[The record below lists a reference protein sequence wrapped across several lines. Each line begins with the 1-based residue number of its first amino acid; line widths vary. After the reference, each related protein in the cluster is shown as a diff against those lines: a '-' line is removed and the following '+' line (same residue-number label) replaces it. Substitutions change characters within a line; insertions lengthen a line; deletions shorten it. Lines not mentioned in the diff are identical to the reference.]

1 MVITAI
7 DLLLIRLKGID
18 HACTDVITQNN
29 KKAKTN
35 IDIRAVRARRLAPP
49 LLLLPWQTVIGIIY
63 YSLHSKRANEL
74 MGFQI
79 PTIAYVASS
88 KSSTWC
94 PNRHLLFIKKLIK
107 MFALRFLALAVLLGV
122 LNAFRGAA
130 VTSRSSLSMALADY
144 RAELAA
150 TAAAIAAPGKSRHE
164 DACNT

>member
-1 MVITAI
+1 MSTYTFVNDGRILRVTMEGSV
-7 DLLLIRLKGID
+7 DLSISPSLK
-18 HACTDVITQNN
+18 TDVEQLISSDTL
-29 KKAKTN
+29 AVHLLASDVTY
-35 IDIRAVRARRLAPP
+35 IDSS
-49 LLLLPWQTVIGIIY
+49 G
-63 YSLHSKRANEL
+63 
-74 MGFQI
+74 
-79 PTIAYVASS
+79 VAS
-88 KSSTWC
+88 
-94 PNRHLLFIKKLIK
+94 LLFIKKLIK